1 MCSYGRRPTSTG
13 EGILQPSIGKMYH
26 LDVLTAPSL
35 RTTILGALNGSLMAG
50 RISHAAEPF
59 DDLTSG
65 DIDIL
70 SRFHTRTIPTLETSN
85 THGLYQAEILALTG
99 QVCDLPP
106 PPRPFKAAGL

>member
-1 MCSYGRRPTSTG
+1 
-13 EGILQPSIGKMYH
+13 MYH
-26 LDVLTAPSL
+26 LDVLPAPSL
-35 RTTILGALNGSLMAG
+35 RTTILGALNGSLMVG
-50 RISHAAEPF
+50 RISHAADPF

-99 QVCDLPP
+99 QVCKPP
-106 PPRPFKAAGL
+106 PPRPVQGYRTLTSLLGRRSTPSSCTSP